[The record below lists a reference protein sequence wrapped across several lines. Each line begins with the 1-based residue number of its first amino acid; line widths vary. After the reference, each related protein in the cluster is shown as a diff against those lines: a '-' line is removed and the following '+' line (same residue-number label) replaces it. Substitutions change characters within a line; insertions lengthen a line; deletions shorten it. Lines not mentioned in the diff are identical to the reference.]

1 MKIVLKDNMGW
12 KDKGWIV
19 LSLDH
24 NSLKGNV
31 DSTVL
36 SFDQDS
42 SKRKEWLNQ
51 KKSNNAF
58 LKSEQD
64 FLKRQYGSNCIAFW
78 PKFIISK
85 GSYKYKYSYKHKFL
99 VVL

>member
-1 MKIVLKDNMGW
+1 MSYPDICQKKKKFDLKFQ
-12 KDKGWIV
+12 
-19 LSLDH
+19 

-64 FLKRQYGSNCIAFW
+64 FLKRQYGSNCTAF
-78 PKFIISK
+78 
-85 GSYKYKYSYKHKFL
+85 
-99 VVL
+99 

>member
-1 MKIVLKDNMGW
+1 MSYLDICEKKKKIDLKFQ
-12 KDKGWIV
+12 
-19 LSLDH
+19 
-24 NSLKGNV
+24 NSLKDNV

-36 SFDQDS
+36 SFDQNS

-64 FLKRQYGSNCIAFW
+64 FLKRQYGSNCIVFLT
-78 PKFIISK
+78 KIY
-85 GSYKYKYSYKHKFL
+85 YK
-99 VVL
+99 